1 MKQPINLLSEPQS
14 EESTSNEKGQA
25 FLISGIIHLI
35 LLVIVLFGPSLLSQS
50 QLSEPI
56 KVSPPKR
63 LGFLALPKDYQQIR
77 ERQVP
82 SVVPPPK

>member
-56 KVSPPKR
+56 KDKYPQLCPPQVVVSKR
-63 LGFLALPKDYQQIR
+63 SNQKLI
-77 ERQVP
+77 
-82 SVVPPPK
+82 